1 MFDMVPFRKNNN
13 LARKGDFFDQ
23 MMNNFLD
30 DDFLTPQN
38 YFGNSFR
45 VDLKEN
51 DNEYIVEADLPG
63 IKKEAIDLSYENNYL
78 TVTAKR
84 EDTVEDKSGNYVRR
98 ERSYGE
104 FKRSFY
110 IDNVDESKIDA
121 SFNDGVL
128 RINLPKID
136 KTKISRRRIDIR

>member
-13 LARKGDFFDQ
+13 LARRGDFFDQ
-23 MMNNFLD
+23 MMNNFFD

-51 DNEYIVEADLPG
+51 ENEYIIEADLPG
-63 IKKEAIDLSYENNYL
+63 IKKDAIDLSYENNYL

-98 ERSYGE
+98 ERNYGE

-128 RINLPKID
+128 KINLPKID
-136 KTKISRRRIDIR
+136 KTKVSRRRIDIR

>member
-13 LARKGDFFDQ
+13 LARRGDFFDQ
-23 MMNNFLD
+23 MMNNFFD

-51 DNEYIVEADLPG
+51 ENEYIIEADLPG
-63 IKKEAIDLSYENNYL
+63 IKKDAIDLSYENNYL

-136 KTKISRRRIDIR
+136 KTKVSRRRIDIR

>member
-13 LARKGDFFDQ
+13 LARRGDFFDQ
-23 MMNNFLD
+23 MMNNFFD

-51 DNEYIVEADLPG
+51 ENEYIIEADLPG
-63 IKKEAIDLSYENNYL
+63 IKKDAIDLSYENNYL

-136 KTKISRRRIDIR
+136 KTKVSRRRIDIS